1 MLSKIKQSWKVK
13 DVRRRILYTLMMIL
27 IFRIGTTIPVPGV
40 DTSIISK
47 LVSGNSLLALYNM
60 FTGGAFSNFTLFA
73 LGIGP
78 YITASIIIQLLTV
91 GFESLKELQKSG
103 EEGRKKMNMYTR
115 YTALVLAIIQA
126 VGITLGVVKGAL
138 KSDNIFFITTVII
151 TLIAASMILMWMGDR
166 ITEKGLGNGSS
177 IIIFVGIISRI
188 PTDIISVV
196 NSVQSGT
203 IKLWLAIIL
212 AIIMLITITLVTFIN
227 EAVRKIPV
235 QYAKK
240 VVGRKMVG
248 AQNTHIPLK
257 LAMAGVMPIIFAS
270 AFMTFPA
277 MIIQIFVPDI
287 ATQAGF
293 WSVIYKFS
301 IATSSSAVPIGYTIA
316 NALVYL
322 LLIVGFTF
330 FYSYATFNP
339 ADISS
344 TIKRNGGFIP
354 GIRAGKPTTEYL
366 SSVMSKLLW
375 FGGLF
380 LAVIAIIP
388 MLARFLPIDLAFGG
402 TSILIVVGV
411 ALEMIQQLESQLA
424 VRHYKGFLE

>member
-91 GFESLKELQKSG
+91 GFDSLKELQKSG
-103 EEGRKKMNMYTR
+103 EEGRKKMNMYTK

-126 VGITLGVVKGAL
+126 VGITLGVIKSAL
-138 KSDNIFFITTVII
+138 TSDSIFSIATVIM
-151 TLIAASMILMWMGDR
+151 TLVSASMILMWMGDR

-227 EAVRKIPV
+227 EAVRRIPV

-240 VVGRKMVG
+240 VVGRKLYG
-248 AQNTHIPLK
+248 GQNSHIPMK
-257 LAMAGVMPIIFAS
+257 VNQSGVMPIIFAS
-270 AFMTFPA
+270 SLLAFPQTIALFMGENA
-277 MIIQIFVPDI
+277 QNFVSTYLSTSGDI
-287 ATQAGF
+287 GF
-293 WSVIYKFS
+293 WIYRS
-301 IATSSSAVPIGYTIA
+301 LEV
-316 NALVYL
+316 
-322 LLIVGFTF
+322 LLIVF
-330 FYSYATFNP
+330 FSYFYTTISFNVD
-339 ADISS
+339 DIAENM
-344 TIKRNGGFIP
+344 KNNGGFIP
-354 GIRAGKPTTEYL
+354 GIRPGRPTVDYL
-366 SSVMSKLLW
+366 SKILSRITLA
-375 FGGLF
+375 GALF
-380 LAVIAIIP
+380 LAVIAMIP
-388 MLARFLPIDLAFGG
+388 AFTVHFMSVNMSLAG

-411 ALEMIQQLESQLA
+411 ALELKRQLESHLVMRSYQ
-424 VRHYKGFLE
+424 GFLK

>member
-126 VGITLGVVKGAL
+126 VGITLGVIKSAL
-138 KSDNIFFITTVII
+138 TSDSIFSIATVIM
-151 TLIAASMILMWMGDR
+151 TLVSASMILMWMGDR

-188 PTDIISVV
+188 PSDLISVV
-196 NSVQSGT
+196 KSVKSGT
-203 IKLWLAIIL
+203 LVLWLAIVL
-212 AIIMLITITLVTFIN
+212 AVIMLVTIALVTFIN

-240 VVGRKMVG
+240 VVGRKLYG
-248 AQNTHIPLK
+248 GQNSHIPMK
-257 LAMAGVMPIIFAS
+257 VNQSGVMPIIFAS
-270 AFMTFPA
+270 SLLAFPQTIALFMGKNA
-277 MIIQIFVPDI
+277 QNFVSTYLSTSGDI
-287 ATQAGF
+287 GF
-293 WSVIYKFS
+293 WIYRS
-301 IATSSSAVPIGYTIA
+301 LEV
-316 NALVYL
+316 
-322 LLIVGFTF
+322 LLIVF
-330 FYSYATFNP
+330 FSYFYTTISFNVD
-339 ADISS
+339 DIAENM
-344 TIKRNGGFIP
+344 KNNGGFIP
-354 GIRAGKPTTEYL
+354 GIRPGRPTIDYL
-366 SSVMSKLLW
+366 SRILSRITLA
-375 FGGLF
+375 GALF
-380 LAVIAIIP
+380 LAVIAMIP
-388 MLARFLPIDLAFGG
+388 AFTVHFMSVNMSLAG

-411 ALEMIQQLESQLA
+411 ALELKRQLESHLVMRSYQ
-424 VRHYKGFLE
+424 GFLK

>member
-91 GFESLKELQKSG
+91 GFDSLKELQKSG

-126 VGITLGVVKGAL
+126 VGITLGVIKSAL
-138 KSDNIFFITTVII
+138 TSDSIFSIATVIM
-151 TLIAASMILMWMGDR
+151 TLVSASMILMWMGDR

-212 AIIMLITITLVTFIN
+212 AIIMLVTIALVTFIN

-240 VVGRKMVG
+240 VVGRKLYG
-248 AQNTHIPLK
+248 GQNSHIPMK
-257 LAMAGVMPIIFAS
+257 VNQSGVMPIIFAS
-270 AFMTFPA
+270 SLLAFPQTIALFMGKNA
-277 MIIQIFVPDI
+277 QNFVSTYLSTSGDI
-287 ATQAGF
+287 GF
-293 WSVIYKFS
+293 WIYRS
-301 IATSSSAVPIGYTIA
+301 LEV
-316 NALVYL
+316 
-322 LLIVGFTF
+322 LLIVF
-330 FYSYATFNP
+330 FSYFYTTISFNVD
-339 ADISS
+339 DIAENM
-344 TIKRNGGFIP
+344 KNNGGFIP
-354 GIRAGKPTTEYL
+354 GIRPGRPTVDYL
-366 SSVMSKLLW
+366 SKILSRITLA
-375 FGGLF
+375 GALF
-380 LAVIAIIP
+380 LAVIAMIP
-388 MLARFLPIDLAFGG
+388 AFTVHFMSVNMSLAG

-411 ALEMIQQLESQLA
+411 ALELKRQLESHLVMRSYQ
-424 VRHYKGFLE
+424 GFLK

>member
-103 EEGRKKMNMYTR
+103 EEGRKKMNMYTK

-126 VGITLGVVKGAL
+126 VGITLGVIKSAL
-138 KSDNIFFITTVII
+138 TSDSIFSIATVIM
-151 TLIAASMILMWMGDR
+151 TLVSASMILMWMGDR

-188 PTDIISVV
+188 PSDLISVV
-196 NSVQSGT
+196 KSVQSGT
-203 IKLWLAIIL
+203 LVLWLAIVL
-212 AIIMLITITLVTFIN
+212 AVIMLVTIALVTFIN

-240 VVGRKMVG
+240 VVGRKLYG
-248 AQNTHIPLK
+248 GQNSHIPMK
-257 LAMAGVMPIIFAS
+257 VNQSGVMPIIFAS
-270 AFMTFPA
+270 SLLAFPQTIALFMGENA
-277 MIIQIFVPDI
+277 QNFVSTYLSTSGDI
-287 ATQAGF
+287 GF
-293 WSVIYKFS
+293 WIYRS
-301 IATSSSAVPIGYTIA
+301 LEV
-316 NALVYL
+316 
-322 LLIVGFTF
+322 LLIVF
-330 FYSYATFNP
+330 FSYFYTTISFNVD
-339 ADISS
+339 DIAENM
-344 TIKRNGGFIP
+344 KNNGGFIP
-354 GIRAGKPTTEYL
+354 GIRPGRPTIDYL
-366 SSVMSKLLW
+366 SRILSRITLA
-375 FGGLF
+375 GALF
-380 LAVIAIIP
+380 LAVIAMIP
-388 MLARFLPIDLAFGG
+388 AFTVHFMSVNMSLAG

-411 ALEMIQQLESQLA
+411 ALELKRQLESHLVMRSYQ
-424 VRHYKGFLE
+424 GFLK

>member
-1 MLSKIKQSWKVK
+1 
-13 DVRRRILYTLMMIL
+13 MMIL

-126 VGITLGVVKGAL
+126 VGITLGVIKSAL
-138 KSDNIFFITTVII
+138 TSDSIFSIATVIM
-151 TLIAASMILMWMGDR
+151 TLVSASMILMWMGDR

-203 IKLWLAIIL
+203 IKLWLVIIL

-240 VVGRKMVG
+240 VVGRKLYG
-248 AQNTHIPLK
+248 GQNSHIPMK
-257 LAMAGVMPIIFAS
+257 VNQSGVMPIIFAS
-270 AFMTFPA
+270 SLLAFPQTIALFMGENA
-277 MIIQIFVPDI
+277 QNFVSTYLSTSGDI
-287 ATQAGF
+287 GF
-293 WSVIYKFS
+293 WIYRS
-301 IATSSSAVPIGYTIA
+301 LEV
-316 NALVYL
+316 
-322 LLIVGFTF
+322 LLIVF
-330 FYSYATFNP
+330 FSYFYTTISFNVD
-339 ADISS
+339 DIAENM
-344 TIKRNGGFIP
+344 KNNGGFIP
-354 GIRAGKPTTEYL
+354 GIRPGRPTIDYL
-366 SSVMSKLLW
+366 SRILSRITLA
-375 FGGLF
+375 GALF
-380 LAVIAIIP
+380 LAVIAMIP
-388 MLARFLPIDLAFGG
+388 AFTVHFMSVNMSLAG

-411 ALEMIQQLESQLA
+411 ALELKRQLESHLVMRSYQ
-424 VRHYKGFLE
+424 GFLK

>member
-27 IFRIGTTIPVPGV
+27 IFRIGTTIPVPDV
-40 DTSIISK
+40 NTSIISS

-103 EEGRKKMNMYTR
+103 EEGRKKMNMYTK

-126 VGITLGVVKGAL
+126 VGITLGVIKSAL
-138 KSDNIFFITTVII
+138 TSDSIFSIATVIM
-151 TLIAASMILMWMGDR
+151 TLVSASMILMWMGDR

-188 PTDIISVV
+188 PSDLISVV
-196 NSVQSGT
+196 KSVQSGT
-203 IKLWLAIIL
+203 LVLWLAIVL
-212 AIIMLITITLVTFIN
+212 AVIMLVTIALVTFIN

-240 VVGRKMVG
+240 VVGRKLYG
-248 AQNTHIPLK
+248 GQNSHIPMK
-257 LAMAGVMPIIFAS
+257 VNQSGVMPIIFAS
-270 AFMTFPA
+270 SLLAFPQTIALFMGENA
-277 MIIQIFVPDI
+277 QNFVSTYLSTSGDI
-287 ATQAGF
+287 GF
-293 WSVIYKFS
+293 WIYRS
-301 IATSSSAVPIGYTIA
+301 LEV
-316 NALVYL
+316 
-322 LLIVGFTF
+322 LLIVF
-330 FYSYATFNP
+330 FSYFYTTISFNVD
-339 ADISS
+339 DIAENM
-344 TIKRNGGFIP
+344 KNNGGFIP
-354 GIRAGKPTTEYL
+354 GIRPGRPTIDYL
-366 SSVMSKLLW
+366 SRILSRITLA
-375 FGGLF
+375 GALF
-380 LAVIAIIP
+380 LAVIAMIP
-388 MLARFLPIDLAFGG
+388 AFTVHFMSVNMSLAG

-411 ALEMIQQLESQLA
+411 ALELKRQLESHLVMRSYQ
-424 VRHYKGFLE
+424 GFLK

>member
-126 VGITLGVVKGAL
+126 VGITLGVIKSAL
-138 KSDNIFFITTVII
+138 TSDSIFSIATVIM
-151 TLIAASMILMWMGDR
+151 TLVSASMILMWMGDR

-188 PTDIISVV
+188 PSDLISVV
-196 NSVQSGT
+196 KSVKSGT
-203 IKLWLAIIL
+203 LVLWLAIVL
-212 AIIMLITITLVTFIN
+212 AVIMLVTIALVTFIN

-240 VVGRKMVG
+240 VVGRKLYG
-248 AQNTHIPLK
+248 GQNSHIPMK
-257 LAMAGVMPIIFAS
+257 VNQSGVMPIIFAS
-270 AFMTFPA
+270 SLLAFPQTIALFMGENA
-277 MIIQIFVPDI
+277 QNFVSTYLSTSGDI
-287 ATQAGF
+287 GF
-293 WSVIYKFS
+293 WIYRS
-301 IATSSSAVPIGYTIA
+301 LEV
-316 NALVYL
+316 
-322 LLIVGFTF
+322 LLIVF
-330 FYSYATFNP
+330 FSYFYTTISFNVD
-339 ADISS
+339 DIAENM
-344 TIKRNGGFIP
+344 KNNGGFIP
-354 GIRAGKPTTEYL
+354 GIRPGRPTIDYL
-366 SSVMSKLLW
+366 SRILSRITLA
-375 FGGLF
+375 GALF
-380 LAVIAIIP
+380 LAVIAMIP
-388 MLARFLPIDLAFGG
+388 AFTVHFMSVNMSLAG

-411 ALEMIQQLESQLA
+411 ALELKRQLESHLVMRSYQ
-424 VRHYKGFLE
+424 GFLK

>member
-27 IFRIGTTIPVPGV
+27 IFRIGTTIPVPDV
-40 DTSIISK
+40 NTSIISN

-103 EEGRKKMNMYTR
+103 EEGRKKMNMYTK

-126 VGITLGVVKGAL
+126 VGITLGVIKSAL
-138 KSDNIFFITTVII
+138 TSDSIFSIATVIM
-151 TLIAASMILMWMGDR
+151 TLVSASMILMWMGDR

-188 PTDIISVV
+188 PSDLISVV
-196 NSVQSGT
+196 KSVQSGT
-203 IKLWLAIIL
+203 LVLWLAIVL
-212 AIIMLITITLVTFIN
+212 AVIMLVTIALVTFIN

-240 VVGRKMVG
+240 VVGRKLYG
-248 AQNTHIPLK
+248 GQNSHIPMK
-257 LAMAGVMPIIFAS
+257 VNQSGVMPIIFAS
-270 AFMTFPA
+270 SLLAFPQTIALFMGENA
-277 MIIQIFVPDI
+277 QNFVSTYLSTSGDI
-287 ATQAGF
+287 GF
-293 WSVIYKFS
+293 WIYRS
-301 IATSSSAVPIGYTIA
+301 LEV
-316 NALVYL
+316 
-322 LLIVGFTF
+322 LLIVF
-330 FYSYATFNP
+330 FSYFYTTISFNVD
-339 ADISS
+339 DIAENM
-344 TIKRNGGFIP
+344 KNNGGFIP
-354 GIRAGKPTTEYL
+354 GIRPGRPTVDYL
-366 SSVMSKLLW
+366 SKILSRITLA
-375 FGGLF
+375 GALF
-380 LAVIAIIP
+380 LAVIAMIP
-388 MLARFLPIDLAFGG
+388 AFTVHFMSVNMSLAG

-411 ALEMIQQLESQLA
+411 ALELKRQLESHLVMRSYQ
-424 VRHYKGFLE
+424 GFLK

>member
-40 DTSIISK
+40 DTSIISS

-126 VGITLGVVKGAL
+126 VGITLGVVKSAL

-212 AIIMLITITLVTFIN
+212 AVIMLVTITLVTFIN

-240 VVGRKMVG
+240 VVGRKLYG
-248 AQNTHIPLK
+248 GQNSHIPMK
-257 LAMAGVMPIIFAS
+257 VNQSGVMPIIFAS
-270 AFMTFPA
+270 SLLAFPQTIALFMGENA
-277 MIIQIFVPDI
+277 QNFVSTYLSTSGDI
-287 ATQAGF
+287 GF
-293 WSVIYKFS
+293 WIYRS
-301 IATSSSAVPIGYTIA
+301 LEV
-316 NALVYL
+316 
-322 LLIVGFTF
+322 LLIVF
-330 FYSYATFNP
+330 FSYFYTTISFNVD
-339 ADISS
+339 DIAENM
-344 TIKRNGGFIP
+344 KNNGGFIP
-354 GIRAGKPTTEYL
+354 GIRPGRPTIDYL
-366 SSVMSKLLW
+366 SRILSRITLA
-375 FGGLF
+375 GALF
-380 LAVIAIIP
+380 LAVIAMIP
-388 MLARFLPIDLAFGG
+388 AFTVHFMNVNMSLAG

-411 ALEMIQQLESQLA
+411 ALGLKRQLE
-424 VRHYKGFLE
+424 